1 VASWFVVIEFN
12 QASHQPDSS
21 QQLEL
26 FDSLAEAR
34 EIGAVLLRE
43 NRARGRRETY
53 RIYEL
58 EEIEATDD

>member
-1 VASWFVVIEFN
+1 MFVVIEFN
-12 QASHQPDSS
+12 QASRRPDQS
-21 QQLEL
+21 QSLEL

-34 EIGAVLLRE
+34 EIAAALLRE
-43 NRARGRRETY
+43 NRADGRRETY